1 MKTNLTIIFI
11 FFLLSCGGDKST
23 GVAVIKIDYIAEHQL
38 FIENLLE
45 LNPELNPDTL
55 ETRIKKEIVVSD
67 GTEYYQISK
76 ISLNNLG
83 LSNLPTSISYL
94 DSLTTLDISNNQ
106 LSDLPDAICSLDII
120 DGPNFIFSENH
131 FCDASILPPC
141 IIQIINFTEQ
151 KCDYNYDEEDF
162 QFIQELIQANNIDTN
177 GVNAVNEIYDNVTWV
192 ISENT
197 NEYDQYVLRINKI
210 EWDDKNISTI
220 PDQIGFLDSLSWLE
234 LENNIIETIPGTIG
248 GLIKLEYL
256 QLYNNRLTYLPKS
269 IGYLKNLR
277 ELYIH
282 NNSLDTLAFNFTELT
297 SLRIFWVENN
307 NLSSLPQTLCSLI
320 SSGSLP
326 NSTFYYYWNNICT
339 QEDACNMSNMNFDE
353 NEQNCDF

>member
-1 MKTNLTIIFI
+1 MFI
-11 FFLLSCGGDKST
+11 FFLFSCGGDSVT
-23 GVAVIKIDYIAEHQL
+23 NPPSIEYIAEHQL

-45 LNPELNPDTL
+45 LNPELNSDTL
-55 ETRIKKEIVVSD
+55 ETRIKKEIVISG

-162 QFIQELIQANNIDTN
+162 QFIQELIKANNIDTN
-177 GVNAVNEIYDNVTWV
+177 GYTANSGLGAMCKVEV
-192 ISENT
+192 IS
-197 NEYDQYVLRINKI
+197 
-210 EWDDKNISTI
+210 
-220 PDQIGFLDSLSWLE
+220 
-234 LENNIIETIPGTIG
+234 
-248 GLIKLEYL
+248 
-256 QLYNNRLTYLPKS
+256 KS
-269 IGYLKNLR
+269 DLVRARGYG
-277 ELYIH
+277 
-282 NNSLDTLAFNFTELT
+282 
-297 SLRIFWVENN
+297 V
-307 NLSSLPQTLCSLI
+307 
-320 SSGSLP
+320 
-326 NSTFYYYWNNICT
+326 
-339 QEDACNMSNMNFDE
+339 
-353 NEQNCDF
+353 